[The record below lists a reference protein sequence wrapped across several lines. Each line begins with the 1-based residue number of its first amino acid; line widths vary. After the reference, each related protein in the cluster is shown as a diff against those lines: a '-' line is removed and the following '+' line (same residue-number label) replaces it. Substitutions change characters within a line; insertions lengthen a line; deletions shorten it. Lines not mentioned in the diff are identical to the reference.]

1 MERKGQLPDLVE
13 EHRAAV
19 GKLDQPHP
27 AGIGAGERAPLVA
40 EQFALQQGVGDRAAI
55 NGHERPL
62 RPPAALVDRPRDEF
76 LAGPRLAGDEDVD
89 VAGRHSLDDGIDL
102 PHRRTLA
109 EESLE

>member
-1 MERKGQLPDLVE
+1 M
-13 EHRAAV
+13 
-19 GKLDQPHP
+19 
-27 AGIGAGERAPLVA
+27 A

-55 NGHERPL
+55 DRNERPL
-62 RPPAALVDRPRDEF
+62 RSPAALVHRPRDEF

-89 VAGRHSLDDGIDL
+89 VAGRHALDDRIDL